1 MLYLVTGAAGFIGSN
16 LVRRLLGLGE
26 TVRGIDNFSTGRQE
40 NIADLLDN
48 KNFTFT
54 KGDITDLPVLQE
66 VMTGV
71 DYVLHQAAIPS
82 VPRSVADPLRSHQA
96 NSTGTVCVLQVAR
109 SAGVKRVVLA
119 SSSSVYGDTPALPKV
134 EEMPYSPLSPYALNK
149 MSLEQYAQLFHSL
162 YGLETVCLR
171 YFNVFGPHQDPD
183 SPYAAVIPKFIR
195 AMAQGQSP
203 QICGDGL
210 QTRDFTYIDN
220 VVQAN
225 LLACTAPAVG
235 GQVFNIAAGAPFS
248 ILDLV
253 RLINESLGTTIA
265 PQFLEARAGDIKH
278 SHADIHAAQERL
290 GYQPSVDF
298 KTGLSLTITSI
309 LNS

>member
-1 MLYLVTGAAGFIGSN
+1 MIYLVTGAAGFIGSN
-16 LVRRLLGLGE
+16 LVRRLLALGE
-26 TVRGIDNFSTGRQE
+26 TVHGIDNFSTGRQE

-48 KNFTFT
+48 KNFVFT

-109 SAGVKRVVLA
+109 SSGVKRVVLA
-119 SSSSVYGDTPALPKV
+119 SSSSVYGDTPVLPKV
-134 EEMPYSPLSPYALNK
+134 EVMPYSPLSPYALNK
-149 MSLEQYAQLFHSL
+149 MSLEQYAHLFYSL

-225 LLACTAPAVG
+225 LLACTAAGVG
-235 GQVFNIAAGAPFS
+235 GQVFNIAAGAPYS

-253 RLINESLGTTIA
+253 CLINESLGTTIV
-265 PQFLEARAGDIKH
+265 PEFLEARTGDIKH

-290 GYQPSVDF
+290 GYQPTVDF